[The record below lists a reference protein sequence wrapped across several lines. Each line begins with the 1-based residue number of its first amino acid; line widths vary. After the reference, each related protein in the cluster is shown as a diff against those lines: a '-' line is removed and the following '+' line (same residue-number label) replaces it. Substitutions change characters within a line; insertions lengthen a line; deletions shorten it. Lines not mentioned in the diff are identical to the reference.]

1 MNMRKIQQGFTL
13 IELMIVVAI
22 IGILAAIA
30 VPAYQNYTMKAKF
43 TEVVMATAPFKTAV
57 EECISDATCYSSGTT
72 TPTGISALITAGT
85 FPAAA
90 GASGNYVASVSVS
103 NTGVITATANT
114 SGGFAS
120 ENYKLVPAVNTNG
133 AGGSAQVT
141 WSTDPTSTCLAKS
154 WCK

>member
-43 TEVVMATAPFKTAV
+43 SEVVMATAPFKTAV
-57 EECISDATCYSSGTT
+57 EECVADATCVSNTTISGITT
-72 TPTGISALITAGT
+72 GSNG

-90 GASGNYVASVSVS
+90 GASGNVASVTVS
-103 NTGVITATANT
+103 SAGVITATAGNNNGF
-114 SGGFAS
+114 SGQNFILDPTVTA
-120 ENYKLVPAVNTNG
+120 TG

-141 WSTDPTSTCLAKS
+141 WSTDANSTCLTKG